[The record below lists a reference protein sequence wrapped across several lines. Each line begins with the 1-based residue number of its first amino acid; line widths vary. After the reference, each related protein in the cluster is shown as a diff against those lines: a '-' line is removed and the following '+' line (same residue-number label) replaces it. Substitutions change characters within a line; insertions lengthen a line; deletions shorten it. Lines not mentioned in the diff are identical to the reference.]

1 MDRHHANTKSTRFF
15 GGCRCRS
22 AEHLQVIWVHDSG
35 EDRAGPGDVAGP
47 KSIELL
53 RAAVNRKPV
62 KSLVPDPE
70 PDSSSL
76 RDKIQTFLTLVQ
88 FFAASELTV
97 AKPTLPRDPTAAE
110 FYLRQS
116 SPNRA
121 VVTAAAIGYGI
132 CAPLV
137 VPRADL
143 RNPQRLR
150 QCKSDRIAI
159 PDKTLFS
166 NLLGIFGVVG
176 VLRQVQSSPPRVRL
190 RDGT

>member
-35 EDRAGPGDVAGP
+35 EDCAGPVDVARP

-62 KSLVPDPE
+62 KSLAPDPE

-88 FFAASELTV
+88 FFCSFRTYCSQTDTPEG
-97 AKPTLPRDPTAAE
+97 P
-110 FYLRQS
+110 
-116 SPNRA
+116 
-121 VVTAAAIGYGI
+121 
-132 CAPLV
+132 
-137 VPRADL
+137 
-143 RNPQRLR
+143 
-150 QCKSDRIAI
+150 DR
-159 PDKTLFS
+159 
-166 NLLGIFGVVG
+166 
-176 VLRQVQSSPPRVRL
+176 R
-190 RDGT
+190 